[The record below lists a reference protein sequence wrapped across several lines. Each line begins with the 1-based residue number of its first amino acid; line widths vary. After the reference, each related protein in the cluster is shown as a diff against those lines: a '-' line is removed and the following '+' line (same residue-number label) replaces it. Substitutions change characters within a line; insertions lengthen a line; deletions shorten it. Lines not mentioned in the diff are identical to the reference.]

1 MNELLFLLIAACNPT
16 ECITFYNEFGLN
28 IMTHNTKVPE
38 KEHTIDGQT
47 VWVWHYKQDKYQPTG
62 FSST

>member
-28 IMTHNTKVPE
+28 IMTHNKQIIE
-38 KEHTIDGQT
+38 QKYEIDDQT
-47 VWVWHYKQDKYQPTG
+47 VWVWKYSLDRYVPTG
-62 FSST
+62 YYAS